1 MGWWSRWAWGGH
13 VRRLWLYLRSF
24 RSKVV
29 VQQGLLF
36 VARAALRYSSVLIQ
50 PIYRV
55 PLHISFEDGFFEM
68 FAAISPC
75 TLRLCLFEPV
85 VESIWHLL
93 LYSHFRR
100 QIFVADAMSNSVFL
114 FSFRNPPTIGR
125 TEALQENSSP
135 MARRSRW
142 RQWRPRR
149 QKRQWSWSRGLQ
161 QRNFGWV
168 SGKPNGIE
176 VWCKKTSIKS
186 YSCPTNVYIYNY
198 VWLYKLV
205 DDWI

>member
-1 MGWWSRWAWGGH
+1 
-13 VRRLWLYLRSF
+13 
-24 RSKVV
+24 
-29 VQQGLLF
+29 
-36 VARAALRYSSVLIQ
+36 
-50 PIYRV
+50 
-55 PLHISFEDGFFEM
+55 M

-100 QIFVADAMSNSVFL
+100 QIFVADAISNSVFL

-142 RQWRPRR
+142 RQWQPRR

-176 VWCKKTSIKS
+176 VWCKKPSIKS

-198 VWLYKLV
+198 IWLYIYSGNMWKLCLGV
-205 DDWI
+205 ILLYLIVYDIYIVYMHNICYIYLHACIFLCVFLFRERYLQVISWSSRCTIDTL